1 MLSIKQTK
9 MDDSLPKERQ
19 EDIYSQAIRAGKRT
33 YFLDV
38 KSTKSK
44 ELYITI
50 TESKRRFDNELGK
63 FKYEKHKVFLFKEDF
78 EKFTD
83 GLKDVIQ
90 FIERQSDDTSNI
102 TDFET
107 NTDDE
112 NLKIHSEVSFEDLG

>member
-1 MLSIKQTK
+1 MG
-9 MDDSLPKERQ
+9 DSLPKERQ

-38 KSTKSK
+38 KSTKSE
-44 ELYITI
+44 ELYLTI

-90 FIERQSDDTSNI
+90 FIENRQSDNATDLPDTEKD
-102 TDFET
+102 TE
-107 NTDDE
+107 DE

>member
-1 MLSIKQTK
+1 
-9 MDDSLPKERQ
+9 MDDSLPRERQ

-38 KSTKSK
+38 KSTKSE
-44 ELYITI
+44 ELYLTI
-50 TESKRRFDNELGK
+50 TESKRRFDTELGK

-90 FIERQSDDTSNI
+90 FIENKQSADTLNT
-102 TDFET
+102 TDSEKDT
-107 NTDDE
+107 EDE
-112 NLKIHSEVSFEDLG
+112 SLKIHSEVSFEDLG

>member
-1 MLSIKQTK
+1 

-38 KSTKSK
+38 KSTKSE

>member
-1 MLSIKQTK
+1 
-9 MDDSLPKERQ
+9 MDDSLPKDRQ

-38 KSTKSK
+38 KSTKSE
-44 ELYITI
+44 ELYLTI
-50 TESKRRFDNELGK
+50 SESKRRFDNELGK

-90 FIERQSDDTSNI
+90 FIENQQSDEDSKLPDIENDT
-102 TDFET
+102 E
-107 NTDDE
+107 DE
-112 NLKIHSEVSFEDLG
+112 SLKIHSEVSFEDLG